1 MQVTVTLSARLR
13 VSPPVVVLSSPP
25 FSRTVR
31 SFEVTPDGERFVA
44 YGREEPLV
52 FTLVTNWPARLR

>member
-1 MQVTVTLSARLR
+1 MAVQVRLGPKLSVSSPR
-13 VSPPVVVLSSPP
+13 VALSSPP

-44 YGREEPLV
+44 FEREER
-52 FTLVTNWPARLR
+52 WSLRW